1 MPFYDYVCT
10 QCGRRIE
17 VIHGIHAEGP
27 TTCEVCGGALKKA
40 MSSPAIVYRGS
51 GWAKKER
58 STAARTASA
67 KKDGEPSSTASD
79 GGKDTSSGTDASSGN
94 DGSSSKGSSGK
105 DGSSGKGSS
114 GGEASTSGTA
124 DAAPSSSAPSS
135 SASSGT

>member
-17 VIHGIHAEGP
+17 VMHGINEDGP

-40 MSSPAIVYRGS
+40 MSTPAIVFRGS

-58 STAARTASA
+58 STAARSASA
-67 KKDGEPSSTASD
+67 KKDGEPSSTPSD
-79 GGKDTSSGTDASSGN
+79 GGKD
-94 DGSSSKGSSGK
+94 GSSS
-105 DGSSGKGSS
+105 KGSS

-124 DAAPSSSAPSS
+124 DAASSSSAPSS